1 MAKETKDT
9 KEKPKKQLKT
19 RKKVTDKWKKK
30 SWFTL
35 IAPAEFE
42 RKVLGETVVEKPES
56 LIGKT
61 IKITAR
67 ELANQPKKQHIQLK
81 FKVISYTGN
90 KADTKIVGHEIK
102 DSFLKRLVR
111 RRSSKIMSVKTYL
124 SKDKI
129 KFRIKFIIVTE
140 KKVSRKQKASVQKKT
155 EEMATKI
162 ISQIENNKVIDEL
175 VFGSIPNKIYPEL
188 KPIVP
193 IKRIEI
199 TKSTII
205 KLK

>member
-1 MAKETKDT
+1 MAKDTKNI
-9 KEKPKKQLKT
+9 KEKPKKQLKI

-42 RKVLGETVVEKPES
+42 RKELGETVVEKPES

-61 IKITAR
+61 IKVTAR

-81 FKVISYTGN
+81 FKVVSYTGN
-90 KADTKIVGHEIK
+90 RADTIIVGHEIK
-102 DSFLKRLVR
+102 DSFLKRIVR

-124 SKDKI
+124 SKDNT

-140 KKVSRKQKASVQKKT
+140 KKVSRKQKASLKKKT
-155 EEMATKI
+155 EDMTVKI

-175 VFGSIPNKIYPEL
+175 VFGTIPNKIYPEL

-193 IKRIEI
+193 VKRIEI
-199 TKSTII
+199 TKSSII
-205 KLK
+205 ESK